1 MEKKI
6 ENKIRMKEKIIK
18 LIKCPIIYVILIC
31 LLFEMKLYRIV
42 PQYSFSADSYSY
54 SSMYRGDLS
63 QGKVDALRTPV
74 YPYFIKLIKKIG
86 GEDNLY
92 PNVVKV
98 QKIFFVF
105 ALIML
110 FISMKKITK
119 SNTISSVVTLIVGIC
134 PYLIFYNTLILTES
148 LAIFEMIFLIFETVM
163 YIESNSKKAKYV
175 HGIIIAIIQLFMVM
189 TRPAFLYVI
198 PAYICFWVIR
208 FFIHRNEWKNILVG
222 LIALII
228 TSAIL
233 LTYCKLMKKQYGIF
247 GFSDVT
253 FINDI
258 VMIID
263 SNVYQEGDNEDI
275 KNLIYS
281 VRGDT
286 GGANS
291 WKAAETVQQQYSREE
306 LNEFIKSAKM
316 SSAFLK
322 FLAKKSIDIG
332 QYTIGTTGYTQVK
345 EEYSFFNSTNMANL
359 LIPINFA
366 FVYFMVGIALV
377 YLVYDLFKNAKI
389 DWYIAM
395 PTVLIFLNLITLIIG
410 APSEPQR
417 LFAASVVLVIMLIGY
432 MFSKF
437 NKLNEKEIIDS
448 ENNLFYKL
456 FLEETE
462 NGNLQF
468 LRYIFVGGV
477 AAIVNIGALYV
488 LKEIF
493 DIYYL
498 VANIISFVL
507 GLLTNYMLSK
517 TYVFAKE
524 HSINKTIE
532 FINYTLIGVIGLG
545 LDTLFIWTM
554 TDVIGVYYIVSKI
567 ISTCV
572 VFVWNFLG
580 RKMLYYLY
588 KKVNKC

>member
-1 MEKKI
+1 
-6 ENKIRMKEKIIK
+6 MKERIIK
-18 LIKCPIIYVILIC
+18 LIKCPIIYIIVIC
-31 LLFEMKLYRIV
+31 LLFETKLYRMV

-54 SSMYRGDLS
+54 SSMYSGDLS
-63 QGKVDALRTPV
+63 QGKMDAMRTPV

-92 PNVVKV
+92 PNVVKT
-98 QKIFFVF
+98 QKILFGV

-119 SNTISSVVTLIVGIC
+119 NNIISSVVTLIVGIC

-163 YIESNSKKAKYV
+163 YIESNSKKVKYV
-175 HGIIIAIIQLFMVM
+175 HAILIAIIQFFMIM

-198 PAYICFWVIR
+198 PAYILFWMIR
-208 FFIHRNEWKNILVG
+208 FFINKNEWKNLLVG
-222 LIALII
+222 LSALVI
-228 TSAIL
+228 TCVML
-233 LTYCKLMKKQYGIF
+233 LMYCGIMKKQYGIF

-263 SNVYQEGDNEDI
+263 SNVYQEGNNEEI
-275 KNLIYS
+275 KDLIYS

-291 WKAAETVQQQYSREE
+291 WKAAEVVQQQYSREE

-316 SSAFLK
+316 SSTFLK
-322 FLAKKSIDIG
+322 FLAKKSIDVG

-345 EEYSFFNSTNMANL
+345 EEYSSFNSTSMANL

-366 FVYFMVGIALV
+366 FVYFMIIIAL
-377 YLVYDLFKNAKI
+377 LHLIYDLFKNAKI

-395 PTVLIFLNLITLIIG
+395 PTILILLNLITLIIG

-417 LFAASVVLVIMLIGY
+417 LFVASVVLVIMLIGY
-432 MFSKF
+432 MFSKM
-437 NKLNEKEIIDS
+437 NKSSEREIIDS

-462 NGNLQF
+462 NGKLQF

-477 AAIVNIGALYV
+477 AAIVNIGSLYV
-488 LKEIF
+488 FKEIF

-524 HSINKTIE
+524 KSMNRTIE

-545 LDTLFIWTM
+545 FDTLFIWII

-567 ISTCV
+567 ISTCI
-572 VFVWNFLG
+572 VFVWNFFG
-580 RKMLYYLY
+580 RKMLYYISR
-588 KKVNKC
+588 KIQKN